1 MQVGIIGVGLIGGS
15 MAVDLKNRGFA
26 DRVVGVEAML
36 CMLRLRRNWDWSTKS
51 SVMKNVL
58 L

>member
-15 MAVDLKNRGFA
+15 MAVDLPIVLSGLKR
-26 DRVVGVEAML
+26 ML

>member
-26 DRVVGVEAML
+26 DRVVGRML

>member
-26 DRVVGVEAML
+26 IVLSGLKRML